1 MNFTINRSAFISQL
15 NNVLRA
21 ISSKTTIPIL
31 TGLKMVV
38 NEDNIV
44 LTGSN
49 SDITIESVINA
60 NDADNDLTIED
71 TGAIVLPARFFSD
84 IVKKL
89 PDKKVTIEVTSG
101 FQADIT
107 SGSAK
112 FQINGQ
118 DAENFPHL
126 PEIETNKSVTL
137 PNDILKEVIRQTVI
151 AVSKQESRPILAG
164 VHMTLKDGILTA
176 VATDSHRLA
185 QRKVVLENID
195 NGIDFDV
202 IIPGKSMEELSG
214 MISDVHEDVQM
225 QVTENQVL
233 FIFGNTH
240 FYSRLLEGNY
250 PETSQLI
257 PQTADTTVELEAGTF
272 LSSIER
278 ASLLSHESRNDVVKL
293 SLKPSENLVRISGD
307 SPDIGTVEEEVVT
320 SALDGNDLEISFN
333 PNYMKDALRSFGQ
346 ATIKISFTSPLR
358 PFTLVPT
365 EDQEN
370 FVHLITPVRTF
381 SERSYISFIK
391 KRLQN
396 VLFCNLFS
404 IWHRLNLIS
413 IASLYSDF

>member
-164 VHMTLKDGILTA
+164 VHMTLKDGVLTA

-257 PQTADTTVELEAGTF
+257 PQTADTNVELEAGTF

-381 SERSYISFIK
+381 
-391 KRLQN
+391 
-396 VLFCNLFS
+396 
-404 IWHRLNLIS
+404 
-413 IASLYSDF
+413 

>member
-60 NDADNDLTIED
+60 NDADNDLTIEE

-164 VHMTLKDGILTA
+164 VHMTLKDGVLTA

-185 QRKVVLENID
+185 QRKVALENID

-257 PQTADTTVELEAGTF
+257 PQTADTTVELEAGAF

-293 SLKPSENLVRISGD
+293 SLKPSENLVRISDD

-381 SERSYISFIK
+381 
-391 KRLQN
+391 
-396 VLFCNLFS
+396 
-404 IWHRLNLIS
+404 
-413 IASLYSDF
+413 

>member
-60 NDADNDLTIED
+60 NDAENDLIIEA

-164 VHMTLKDGILTA
+164 VHMTLKDGVLIA

-195 NGIDFDV
+195 NSIDFDV

-293 SLKPSENLVRISGD
+293 SLKPSESLVRISGD
-307 SPDIGTVEEEVVT
+307 SPDIGTVEEKVVT

-381 SERSYISFIK
+381 
-391 KRLQN
+391 
-396 VLFCNLFS
+396 
-404 IWHRLNLIS
+404 
-413 IASLYSDF
+413 

>member
-31 TGLKMVV
+31 TGLKLVI

-60 NDADNDLTIED
+60 NDAENDLTIEA

-164 VHMTLKDGILTA
+164 VHMTLKDGVLTA

-195 NGIDFDV
+195 NSIDFDV

-293 SLKPSENLVRISGD
+293 SLKPSESLVRISGD
-307 SPDIGTVEEEVVT
+307 SPDIGTVEEKVVT

-365 EDQEN
+365 EDREN

-381 SERSYISFIK
+381 
-391 KRLQN
+391 
-396 VLFCNLFS
+396 
-404 IWHRLNLIS
+404 
-413 IASLYSDF
+413 

>member
-15 NNVLRA
+15 NNILRA

-60 NDADNDLTIED
+60 NDAENDLIIEA

-164 VHMTLKDGILTA
+164 VHMTLKDGVLTA

-195 NGIDFDV
+195 NSIDFDV

-293 SLKPSENLVRISGD
+293 SLKPSESLVRISGD
-307 SPDIGTVEEEVVT
+307 SPDIGTVEEKVVT

-381 SERSYISFIK
+381 
-391 KRLQN
+391 
-396 VLFCNLFS
+396 
-404 IWHRLNLIS
+404 
-413 IASLYSDF
+413 

>member
-1 MNFTINRSAFISQL
+1 MKFTINRPAFINQL

-38 NEDNIV
+38 DKERIV

-60 NDADNDLTIED
+60 DNPDYNLTVED
-71 TGAIVLPARFFSD
+71 PGAIVLPARFFSE

-89 PDKKVTIEVTSG
+89 PDKQVTIEVTNG
-101 FQADIT
+101 FRADIT
-107 SGSAK
+107 SGTAK

-126 PEIETNKSVTL
+126 PEVETDKTITL
-137 PNDILKEVIRQTVI
+137 PNDVLKEVIRQTVI

-164 VHMTLKDGILTA
+164 IHITLHDGLLTA

-185 QRKVVLENID
+185 QRKVALTDVD

-202 IIPGKSMEELSG
+202 IIPGKSMNELSG
-214 MISDVHEDVQM
+214 MISDVDEDVQV
-225 QVTENQVL
+225 QVTENQIL

-257 PQTADTTVELEAGTF
+257 PDTADTTVELDAGSF
-272 LSSIER
+272 LASIER

-293 SLKPSENLVRISGD
+293 TLKPSENLVRISSD
-307 SPDIGTVEEEVVT
+307 SPDIGTVEEEVAT
-320 SALDGNDLEISFN
+320 TELDGNDLEISFN

-346 ATIKISFTSPLR
+346 TTVKISFTSPLR

-365 EDQEN
+365 EDGEN

-381 SERSYISFIK
+381 
-391 KRLQN
+391 
-396 VLFCNLFS
+396 
-404 IWHRLNLIS
+404 
-413 IASLYSDF
+413 

>member
-1 MNFTINRSAFISQL
+1 MKFTINRPAFISQL

-38 NEDNIV
+38 DKERII

-49 SDITIESVINA
+49 SDITIESVIEASNT
-60 NDADNDLTIED
+60 DYDLVVD
-71 TGAIVLPARFFSD
+71 DPGAIVLPARFFSE

-89 PDKKVTIEVTSG
+89 PDKQVTIEVTSG

-107 SGSAK
+107 SGTAK

-126 PEIETNKSVTL
+126 PEVETDKTITL
-137 PNDILKEVIRQTVI
+137 PNDVLKEVIRQTVI

-164 VHMTLKDGILTA
+164 IHITLHDGLLTA

-185 QRKVVLENID
+185 QRKVALTGVD

-202 IIPGKSMEELSG
+202 IIPGKSMNELSG
-214 MISDVHEDVQM
+214 MISDVDEDVQV
-225 QVTENQVL
+225 QVTENQIL

-257 PQTADTTVELEAGTF
+257 PDSADTTVELDAGTF
-272 LSSIER
+272 LASIER

-293 SLKPSENLVRISGD
+293 TLKPSENLVRISSD
-307 SPDIGTVEEEVVT
+307 SPDIGTVEEEVATT
-320 SALDGNDLEISFN
+320 SLDGNDLEISFN

-346 ATIKISFTSPLR
+346 TSVKISFTSPLR

-365 EDQEN
+365 EDGEN

-381 SERSYISFIK
+381 
-391 KRLQN
+391 
-396 VLFCNLFS
+396 
-404 IWHRLNLIS
+404 
-413 IASLYSDF
+413 

>member
-15 NNVLRA
+15 NNILRA

-38 NEDNIV
+38 NKDNIV

-60 NDADNDLTIED
+60 NDAENDLTIEA

-101 FQADIT
+101 IQADIT

-164 VHMTLKDGILTA
+164 VHMTLKDGVLTA

-195 NGIDFDV
+195 NSIDFDV

-293 SLKPSENLVRISGD
+293 SLKPSESLVRISGD
-307 SPDIGTVEEEVVT
+307 SPDIGTVEEKVVT

-381 SERSYISFIK
+381 
-391 KRLQN
+391 
-396 VLFCNLFS
+396 
-404 IWHRLNLIS
+404 
-413 IASLYSDF
+413 

>member
-1 MNFTINRSAFISQL
+1 MKFTINRSAFISQL

-38 NEDNIV
+38 DQNQII

-49 SDITIESVINA
+49 SDITIESVLSA
-60 NDADNDLTIED
+60 SDESYGLQVDEP
-71 TGAIVLPARFFSD
+71 GAIVLPARFFSE

-89 PDKKVTIEVTSG
+89 PDKQVTIEVTTG
-101 FQADIT
+101 FQAEIT
-107 SGSAK
+107 SGTAK

-126 PEIETNKSVTL
+126 PEVETDKTVTL
-137 PNDILKEVIRQTVI
+137 ANDMLKEVIRQTVI

-164 VHMTLKDGILTA
+164 VHVTLHDGLLTA

-185 QRKVVLENID
+185 QRKVQLDGVD
-195 NGIDFDV
+195 GVDYDV
-202 IIPGKSMEELSG
+202 IIPGKSMDELSG
-214 MISDVHEDVQM
+214 MISDVKDDVQM

-257 PQTADTTVELEAGTF
+257 PDTADTTIELDAGSF
-272 LSSIER
+272 LQSIER

-293 SLKPSENLVRISGD
+293 TIKPEDNLVRISGD
-307 SPDIGTVEEEVVT
+307 SPDIGMVEEEVTT
-320 SALDGNDLEISFN
+320 SAVDGNDLEISFN

-346 ATIKISFTSPLR
+346 STIKISFTSPLR

-365 EDQEN
+365 EDTEN

-381 SERSYISFIK
+381 
-391 KRLQN
+391 
-396 VLFCNLFS
+396 
-404 IWHRLNLIS
+404 
-413 IASLYSDF
+413 

>member
-1 MNFTINRSAFISQL
+1 MKFTINRPAFISQL

-38 NEDNIV
+38 DKERII

-49 SDITIESVINA
+49 SDITIESVIEA
-60 NDADNDLTIED
+60 SDTDYDLTVED
-71 TGAIVLPARFFSD
+71 PGAIVLPARFFSE

-89 PDKKVTIEVTSG
+89 PDKQVTIEVTSG

-107 SGSAK
+107 SGTAK

-126 PEIETNKSVTL
+126 PEVETNKTITL
-137 PNDILKEVIRQTVI
+137 PNDVLKEVIRQTVI

-164 VHMTLKDGILTA
+164 IHITLHDGLLTA

-185 QRKVVLENID
+185 QRRVTLSDVD

-202 IIPGKSMEELSG
+202 IIPGKSMNELSG
-214 MISDVHEDVQM
+214 MISDVDEDVQV
-225 QVTENQVL
+225 QVTENQIL

-257 PQTADTTVELEAGTF
+257 PDTADTTVELDAGTF
-272 LSSIER
+272 LASIER

-293 SLKPSENLVRISGD
+293 TLKPDENLMRISSD
-307 SPDIGTVEEEVVT
+307 SPDIGTVEEEVATT
-320 SALDGNDLEISFN
+320 SLDGNDLEISFN

-346 ATIKISFTSPLR
+346 TTVKIAFTSALR

-365 EDQEN
+365 EDGEN

-381 SERSYISFIK
+381 
-391 KRLQN
+391 
-396 VLFCNLFS
+396 
-404 IWHRLNLIS
+404 
-413 IASLYSDF
+413 

>member
-1 MNFTINRSAFISQL
+1 MKFTINRPAFISQL

-38 NEDNIV
+38 DKEGII

-49 SDITIESVINA
+49 SDITIESVIEA
-60 NDADNDLTIED
+60 SDTDYDLTVED
-71 TGAIVLPARFFSD
+71 PGAIVLPARFFSE

-89 PDKKVTIEVTSG
+89 PDKQVTIEVTSG

-107 SGSAK
+107 SGTAK

-126 PEIETNKSVTL
+126 PEVETNKTITL
-137 PNDILKEVIRQTVI
+137 PNDVLKEVIRQTVI

-164 VHMTLKDGILTA
+164 IHITLHDGLLTA

-185 QRKVVLENID
+185 QRKVTLNDVD

-202 IIPGKSMEELSG
+202 IIPGKSMNELSG
-214 MISDVHEDVQM
+214 MISDVDEDVQV
-225 QVTENQVL
+225 QVTENQIL

-250 PETSQLI
+250 PVTSQLI
-257 PQTADTTVELEAGTF
+257 PDTADTTVELDAGTF
-272 LSSIER
+272 LASIER

-293 SLKPSENLVRISGD
+293 TLNPDENLVRISSD
-307 SPDIGTVEEEVVT
+307 SPDIGTVEEEVATT
-320 SALDGNDLEISFN
+320 SLDGNDLEISFN

-346 ATIKISFTSPLR
+346 TTVKIAFTSALR

-365 EDQEN
+365 EDGEN

-381 SERSYISFIK
+381 
-391 KRLQN
+391 
-396 VLFCNLFS
+396 
-404 IWHRLNLIS
+404 
-413 IASLYSDF
+413 

>member
-60 NDADNDLTIED
+60 NDADNDLTIEN

-240 FYSRLLEGNY
+240 FYSRLLDGNY

-381 SERSYISFIK
+381 
-391 KRLQN
+391 
-396 VLFCNLFS
+396 
-404 IWHRLNLIS
+404 
-413 IASLYSDF
+413 

>member
-1 MNFTINRSAFISQL
+1 MKFTINRPAFISQL

-38 NEDNIV
+38 DKERII

-49 SDITIESVINA
+49 SDITIESVIDA
-60 NDADNDLTIED
+60 NNPDYDLTVED
-71 TGAIVLPARFFSD
+71 PGAIVLPARFFSE

-89 PDKKVTIEVTSG
+89 PDKQVTIEVTSG

-107 SGSAK
+107 SGTAK

-126 PEIETNKSVTL
+126 PEVETDKTITL
-137 PNDILKEVIRQTVI
+137 PNDVLQEVIRQTVI

-164 VHMTLKDGILTA
+164 IHITLHDGLLTA

-185 QRKVVLENID
+185 QRKVALKDVD

-202 IIPGKSMEELSG
+202 IIPGKSMNELSG
-214 MISDVHEDVQM
+214 MISDVDEDVLV
-225 QVTENQVL
+225 QVTENQIL

-257 PQTADTTVELEAGTF
+257 PDTADTTVELAAGSF
-272 LSSIER
+272 LASIER

-293 SLKPSENLVRISGD
+293 TLKPSENLVRISSD
-307 SPDIGTVEEEVVT
+307 SPDIGTVEEEVAT
-320 SALDGNDLEISFN
+320 TALDGNDLEISFN

-346 ATIKISFTSPLR
+346 TTVKISFTSPLR

-365 EDQEN
+365 EDGEN

-381 SERSYISFIK
+381 
-391 KRLQN
+391 
-396 VLFCNLFS
+396 
-404 IWHRLNLIS
+404 
-413 IASLYSDF
+413 

>member
-49 SDITIESVINA
+49 SDITIENVINA
-60 NDADNDLTIED
+60 NDADNDLTIEE

-164 VHMTLKDGILTA
+164 VHMTLKDGVLTA

-257 PQTADTTVELEAGTF
+257 PQTADTTVELEAGAF

-381 SERSYISFIK
+381 
-391 KRLQN
+391 
-396 VLFCNLFS
+396 
-404 IWHRLNLIS
+404 
-413 IASLYSDF
+413 

>member
-1 MNFTINRSAFISQL
+1 MNFTINRPAFISQL

-38 NEDNIV
+38 DQDKIT

-49 SDITIESVINA
+49 SDITIESVI
-60 NDADNDLTIED
+60 DASNED
-71 TGAIVLPARFFSD
+71 YGLVVKEPGAIVLPARFFSE

-89 PDKKVTIEVTSG
+89 PDQQVTIEITNG
-101 FQADIT
+101 FQAEIT
-107 SGSAK
+107 SGTAK

-118 DAENFPHL
+118 DAGNFPHL
-126 PEIETNKSVTL
+126 PEIETENTITL
-137 PNDILKEVIRQTVI
+137 ANDVLKEVIRQTVI

-164 VHMTLKDGILTA
+164 VHFTLQDGLLTA
-176 VATDSHRLA
+176 VATDSHRLG
-185 QRKVVLENID
+185 QRKVALENVD
-195 NGIDFDV
+195 SGINFDI
-202 IIPGKSMEELSG
+202 IIPGKSLDELSG
-214 MISDVHEDVQM
+214 MISDADEEVKVQ
-225 QVTENQVL
+225 VSENQVL

-257 PQTADTTVELEAGTF
+257 PTTADTTMELEAGTF
-272 LSSIER
+272 LASIER

-293 SLKPSENLVRISGD
+293 TLQPASNRVQISSD
-307 SPDIGTVEEEVVT
+307 SPDIGTVQEEVAT
-320 SALDGNDLEISFN
+320 TALDGQDLEISFN

-365 EDQEN
+365 EDKEN

-381 SERSYISFIK
+381 
-391 KRLQN
+391 
-396 VLFCNLFS
+396 
-404 IWHRLNLIS
+404 
-413 IASLYSDF
+413 

>member
-1 MNFTINRSAFISQL
+1 MKFTINRPAFISQL

-38 NEDNIV
+38 DKERII

-49 SDITIESVINA
+49 SDITIESVIEA
-60 NDADNDLTIED
+60 SDTDYDLTVED
-71 TGAIVLPARFFSD
+71 PGAIVLPARFFSE

-89 PDKKVTIEVTSG
+89 PDKQVTIEVTSG

-107 SGSAK
+107 SGTAK

-126 PEIETNKSVTL
+126 PEVETNKTITL
-137 PNDILKEVIRQTVI
+137 PNDVLKEVIRQTVI

-164 VHMTLKDGILTA
+164 IHITLHDGLLTA

-185 QRKVVLENID
+185 QRKVTLNDVD

-202 IIPGKSMEELSG
+202 IIPGKSMNELSG
-214 MISDVHEDVQM
+214 MISDVDEDVQV
-225 QVTENQVL
+225 QVTENQIL

-257 PQTADTTVELEAGTF
+257 PDTADTTVELDAGTF
-272 LSSIER
+272 LASIER

-293 SLKPSENLVRISGD
+293 TLKPDENLMRISSD
-307 SPDIGTVEEEVVT
+307 SPDIGTVEEEVATT
-320 SALDGNDLEISFN
+320 SLDGNDLEISFN

-346 ATIKISFTSPLR
+346 TTVKIAFTSALR

-365 EDQEN
+365 EDGEN

-381 SERSYISFIK
+381 
-391 KRLQN
+391 
-396 VLFCNLFS
+396 
-404 IWHRLNLIS
+404 
-413 IASLYSDF
+413 

>member
-60 NDADNDLTIED
+60 NDADNDLTIEE

-164 VHMTLKDGILTA
+164 VHMTLKDGVLTA

-257 PQTADTTVELEAGTF
+257 PQTADTTVELEAGAF

-320 SALDGNDLEISFN
+320 SALNGNDLEISFN

-381 SERSYISFIK
+381 
-391 KRLQN
+391 
-396 VLFCNLFS
+396 
-404 IWHRLNLIS
+404 
-413 IASLYSDF
+413 

>member
-1 MNFTINRSAFISQL
+1 MKFTINRPAFISQL

-38 NEDNIV
+38 DKERIV

-49 SDITIESVINA
+49 SDITIESVIEASNA
-60 NDADNDLTIED
+60 DYDLTVED
-71 TGAIVLPARFFSD
+71 PGAIVLPARFFSE

-89 PDKKVTIEVTSG
+89 PDKQVTIEVTSG

-107 SGSAK
+107 SGTAK

-126 PEIETNKSVTL
+126 PEVETNRTITL
-137 PNDILKEVIRQTVI
+137 PNDVLKEVIRQTVI

-164 VHMTLKDGILTA
+164 IHIILHDGLLTA

-185 QRKVVLENID
+185 QRKVTLNDVD

-202 IIPGKSMEELSG
+202 IIPGKSMNELSG
-214 MISDVHEDVQM
+214 MISDVDEDVQV
-225 QVTENQVL
+225 QVTENQIL

-257 PQTADTTVELEAGTF
+257 PDTADTTVELDAGTF
-272 LSSIER
+272 LASIER

-293 SLKPSENLVRISGD
+293 TLKPDENLVRISSD
-307 SPDIGTVEEEVVT
+307 SPDIGTVEEEVATT
-320 SALDGNDLEISFN
+320 SLDGNDLEISFN

-346 ATIKISFTSPLR
+346 TTVKIAFTSALR

-365 EDQEN
+365 EDGEN

-381 SERSYISFIK
+381 
-391 KRLQN
+391 
-396 VLFCNLFS
+396 
-404 IWHRLNLIS
+404 
-413 IASLYSDF
+413 

>member
-1 MNFTINRSAFISQL
+1 MKFTINRPAFISQL

-38 NEDNIV
+38 DKERIV

-49 SDITIESVINA
+49 SDITIESVI
-60 NDADNDLTIED
+60 DASNPDYDLTVED
-71 TGAIVLPARFFSD
+71 PGAIVLPARFFSE

-89 PDKKVTIEVTSG
+89 PDKQVTIEVTSG

-107 SGSAK
+107 SGTAK

-126 PEIETNKSVTL
+126 PEVETDKTITL
-137 PNDILKEVIRQTVI
+137 PNDVLKEVIRQTVI

-164 VHMTLKDGILTA
+164 IHITLHDGLLTA

-185 QRKVVLENID
+185 QRKVALNDVD

-202 IIPGKSMEELSG
+202 IIPGKSMNELSG
-214 MISDVHEDVQM
+214 MISDVDEDVQV
-225 QVTENQVL
+225 QVTENQIL
-233 FIFGNTH
+233 FIFSNTH

-257 PQTADTTVELEAGTF
+257 PKTADTTVELDAGSF
-272 LSSIER
+272 LASIER

-293 SLKPSENLVRISGD
+293 TLKPSENLVRISSD
-307 SPDIGTVEEEVVT
+307 SPDIGTVEEEVATT
-320 SALDGNDLEISFN
+320 SLDGNDLEISFN

-346 ATIKISFTSPLR
+346 TTVKISFTSPLR

-365 EDQEN
+365 EDGEN

-381 SERSYISFIK
+381 
-391 KRLQN
+391 
-396 VLFCNLFS
+396 
-404 IWHRLNLIS
+404 
-413 IASLYSDF
+413 

>member
-31 TGLKMVV
+31 TGLKMVI

-60 NDADNDLTIED
+60 NDAENDLTIET

-164 VHMTLKDGILTA
+164 VHMTLKDGVLTA

-195 NGIDFDV
+195 NSIDFDV

-293 SLKPSENLVRISGD
+293 SLKPSESLVRISGD
-307 SPDIGTVEEEVVT
+307 SPDIGTVEEKVVT

-381 SERSYISFIK
+381 
-391 KRLQN
+391 
-396 VLFCNLFS
+396 
-404 IWHRLNLIS
+404 
-413 IASLYSDF
+413 

>member
-307 SPDIGTVEEEVVT
+307 SPDIGSVEEEVVT

-381 SERSYISFIK
+381 
-391 KRLQN
+391 
-396 VLFCNLFS
+396 
-404 IWHRLNLIS
+404 
-413 IASLYSDF
+413 